1 MEFCKKL
8 QQLRT
13 ARNLTQEQL
22 AEKVYVSRVAVSKW
36 ESGRGYPNLD
46 SLKMIAKVFGITIDE
61 LLSADELIDM
71 AQAQTKNN
79 SRILRSIVFGIVD
92 FMPALLFLLPMFAN
106 RLEGRI
112 DIVPIQGLT
121 QVHSYVRAILCALIA
136 ASAVFGV
143 AELALQNI
151 QTKAKQ
157 RLELLLSGAFSS
169 LGTAFCAMA
178 NQPNPCIFF
187 FALFL
192 AKVAVAL
199 RTE

>member
-1 MEFCKKL
+1 MDFCKKL

-92 FMPALLFLLPMFAN
+92 FLPALLFVLPMFAN
-106 RLEGRI
+106 RLEARI
-112 DIVPIQGLT
+112 DIVPIQSLS
-121 QVHSYVRAILCALIA
+121 QVHSYVRTILCALIA
-136 ASAVFGV
+136 ASAVFGA

-151 QTKAKQ
+151 QSKAKQ
-157 RLELLLSGAFSS
+157 RLELLASGAFSS

-178 NQPNPCIFF
+178 NQPYPCIFF
-187 FALFL
+187 FSLFL
-192 AKVAVAL
+192 AKIAVAL
-199 RTE
+199 KTE